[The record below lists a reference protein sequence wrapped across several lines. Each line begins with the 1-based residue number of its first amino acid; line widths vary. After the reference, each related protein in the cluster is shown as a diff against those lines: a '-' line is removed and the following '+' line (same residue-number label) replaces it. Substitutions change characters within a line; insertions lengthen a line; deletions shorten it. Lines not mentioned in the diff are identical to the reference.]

1 MIEDKIQIDEEIK
14 KLPFIEHYKKMW
26 PFVKPYMFRA
36 ILAILI
42 CIPIGALD
50 SVVAISLKPYIDIV
64 LLDKTESSP
73 AYIPLLIVAFTSVQ
87 GFLNYAATYLNT
99 WVGTKINQDLKRA
112 LYKKLLH
119 LETSYYDQ
127 HNSGFVIQRFNTD
140 CDIACSGLLENLK
153 VFVSRFFSSIS
164 LICVL
169 IYNSWQLAIIA
180 VLILGCALMPLA
192 SVRRRIKRVVMGSVV
207 EGAKVVSNYN
217 ETYSG
222 NKTIASYNLQNKI
235 YNTFDSTLH
244 NLFKLTIK
252 MVQKTAWMTPA
263 LHIIVSIGIGAV
275 IGYGSYLIVNGD
287 ITSGNFVSF
296 ITALILLYTP
306 IKSIGKN
313 YNAMQVSFLAIE
325 RVVEIL
331 ETEPTIFDK
340 PNAVTLKGVKKS
352 INFNHVYFEY
362 KEGVPVLKDIN
373 LEVKAGTTVA
383 LVGNSG
389 GGKTTIVNL
398 IPRFYDVKSGSIT
411 IDKTD
416 IRDISLESLRDNIAV
431 VFQDNFLFA
440 GTIRDNILLGKEDA
454 TEEEIATAVK
464 MACLDEFINELE
476 NGLDTKIGER
486 GSLLSGGQ
494 RQRIGIARVLVMHP
508 ELIIADEPISALD
521 VSIRAQVLNLLS
533 ELQKEYGLTYLFIAH
548 DLSIMRFITNR
559 LAVIHKGRIV
569 ELSETEKLFAH
580 PLHPYTRAL
589 LSAIPMPDPESERE
603 KVLEVYD
610 PSCHH
615 YETDKP
621 VWTEIEPGHFIMA
634 NQEELA
640 EYRKQLENN

>member
-50 SVVAISLKPYIDIV
+50 SVVALSLKPYMDIV
-64 LLDKTESSP
+64 LVDKTESSP

-119 LETSYYDQ
+119 LETSYYDR

-454 TEEEIATAVK
+454 TEEEITTAVK

-494 RQRIGIARVLVMHP
+494 RQRLAIARAFIKNAPVVIL
-508 ELIIADEPISALD
+508 DEATSALD
-521 VSIRAQVLNLLS
+521 NKAEAVVQRAIDNLM
-533 ELQKEYGLTYLFIAH
+533 QDRTVFVIAH
-548 DLSIMRFITNR
+548 RLSTVQNADKIV
-559 LAVIHKGRIV
+559 VINDGEIIETGTHE
-569 ELSETEKLFAH
+569 ELL
-580 PLHPYTRAL
+580 
-589 LSAIPMPDPESERE
+589 
-603 KVLEVYD
+603 
-610 PSCHH
+610 
-615 YETDKP
+615 
-621 VWTEIEPGHFIMA
+621 
-634 NQEELA
+634 QEENGAYKALYNA
-640 EYRKQLENN
+640 QFKAKKAA